1 MSSLPFRP
9 FGLVCLLLASIQ
21 IAAQQSK
28 GQCQSTLPVAF
39 LRGLRGGDQ
48 SDSTIPAGNR
58 FQYEVL
64 EENILYSR
72 WRILYQRLVR
82 MPNGKVIDF
91 DVVGQKGAGTAIIF
105 AWDSSTKTATLCR
118 EYNPGPNQ
126 ALCGLAA
133 GVIEDKHDSDPR
145 MAAEHELEEEL
156 HLSGGTWLSL
166 LESPMAMDKYAT
178 TMIHPYLV
186 IDAHHV
192 TNPRPL
198 DDEEDIEILSNV
210 SVEEIMRI
218 IRRGDMNVVASWAA
232 LLAMEKLR
240 EMGEIE

>member
-1 MSSLPFRP
+1 MLWRALRPLGLAWLLFSS
-9 FGLVCLLLASIQ
+9 VQ
-21 IAAQQSK
+21 IAAQQSE
-28 GQCQSTLPVAF
+28 GQFPLTLAF
-39 LRGLRGGDQ
+39 LRGFRGGNSSNSTNPA
-48 SDSTIPAGNR
+48 SDHLE
-58 FQYEVL
+58 YEVL

-82 MPNGKVIDF
+82 TPNGKVIDF

-126 ALCGLAA
+126 VLNGLAA
-133 GVIEDKHDSDPR
+133 GLIEDKHDSDAR
-145 MAAEHELEEEL
+145 IAAEHELEEEL
-156 HLSGGTWLSL
+156 HLSGGTWHSL

-186 IDAHHV
+186 IDAQHV

-198 DDEEDIEILSNV
+198 DNEEDIEILSNV
-210 SVEEIMRI
+210 SVEEIMRM